1 MVAFITSSFLL
12 AFTPSIK
19 TLESNMVSRS
29 LVLNKILQK
38 HNGNRS
44 KNMKKDTQIQNIKR
58 YLEAQ
63 GQRVCK
69 HKRAEMAKRG

>member
-1 MVAFITSSFLL
+1 MASITSSFLL

-19 TLESNMVSRS
+19 TLESNVVSRS
-29 LVLNKILQK
+29 LVLNKISQK
-38 HNGNRS
+38 HTGNRN

-69 HKRAEMAKRG
+69 NKRAEMAKRG